1 MLEQLQTTLQSVIS
15 ISMVEIFRAIIIFIL
30 GLILASIISRVI
42 HSLVKTRWTAH
53 QAYITRQATYWL
65 IFSIFT
71 IMTLRHL
78 GFDLSVLMG
87 AAGIL
92 TVAIG
97 FASQTSAS
105 NIISGLFLLG
115 EKAFSVG
122 DTIQVDGIEG
132 EVISID
138 LLSAKIR
145 TFDNLF
151 VRIPNE
157 TLLKSK
163 VITNTRYPIRRFSLF
178 MGVAYKEDINR
189 VIKVLMQVADENPIC
204 LDEPKPV
211 FIHRGFGESSVDFQ
225 FSVWCTRE
233 NWLALRNSIQLEIK
247 QAFDRENIE
256 IPFPHRTI
264 YTGSQTDPMPI
275 RLHEAE
281 ITTSM
286 TRPEGQAEFSGP
298 VDNDR
303 V

>member
-1 MLEQLQTTLQSVIS
+1 MLEQLQTGMQGLFEVNLADVI
-15 ISMVEIFRAIIIFIL
+15 RAFIIFFS
-30 GLILASIISRVI
+30 GLIVSSALSRLTHGI
-42 HSLVKTRWTAH
+42 AKARWTAH
-53 QAYITRQATYWL
+53 QAYITRQATYWTL
-65 IFSIFT
+65 FAVFT
-71 IMTLRHL
+71 IMTLRQL

-87 AAGIL
+87 AAGIF

-122 DTIQVDGIEG
+122 DIIQVDGIEG
-132 EVISID
+132 EVVSID

-163 VITNTRYPIRRFSLF
+163 VTTNTRYPIRRYNIM
-178 MGVAYKEDINR
+178 MGVAYKEDINH
-189 VIKVLMQVADENPIC
+189 VIKTLMDVADKNPIC
-204 LDEPKPV
+204 LDEPKPL

-233 NWLALRNSIQLEIK
+233 NWLNMRNSIQIEIK

-256 IPFPHRTI
+256 IPFPHRTL
-264 YTGSQTDPMPI
+264 YTGSQTEAMPI
-275 RLHEAE
+275 RMASEVD
-281 ITTSM
+281 
-286 TRPEGQAEFSGP
+286 TRPEAADKP
-298 VDNDR
+298 
-303 V
+303 

>member
-1 MLEQLQTTLQSVIS
+1 MLEQIQTNLQDVISVNMVDIFRAAVIFIIGLASASVIS
-15 ISMVEIFRAIIIFIL
+15 RVVHKV
-30 GLILASIISRVI
+30 ASS
-42 HSLVKTRWTAH
+42 HWTVH
-53 QAYITRQATYWL
+53 QAYITKQAVYWL
-65 IFSIFT
+65 IFSVFT

-105 NIISGLFLLG
+105 NVISGLFLLG
-115 EKAFSVG
+115 EKPFSVG
-122 DTIQVDGIEG
+122 DVIQVDGTEG

-157 TLLKSK
+157 TLLKTK
-163 VITNTRYPIRRFSLF
+163 VTTNTRYPIRRFNVM
-178 MGVAYKEDINR
+178 MGVAYKEDITH
-189 VIKVLMQVADENPIC
+189 VIKVLMKVADENPIC

-225 FSVWCTRE
+225 FSVWCTRANFLE
-233 NWLALRNSIQLEIK
+233 LRNSIQIGIQ
-247 QAFDRENIE
+247 QAFDSENIE

-264 YTGSQTDPMPI
+264 YTGAETAPMPVSI
-275 RLHEAE
+275 HHQQE
-281 ITTSM
+281 
-286 TRPEGQAEFSGP
+286 SG
-298 VDNDR
+298 N
-303 V
+303 